1 MWAIGLVGVA
11 LVVIYFSHLII
22 KWKNPKIDGVLPPGS
37 MGWPLIGE
45 TLQFIAPGRSLDL
58 HPFVKKR
65 MQKYGPIFKTSLVGR
80 PIIVSTDN
88 EINKYIL
95 QHEGTLVELWYLDS
109 FAKFFALEGE
119 TSLNVIGKVH
129 RYIRSITLNHFGV
142 ESLKE
147 SLLPKIED
155 MLHTNLSKWATQGP
169 VDIKHVISVMVFNFT
184 ASKILGYDAEN
195 SKEKLSDNYTRMM
208 NNFISL
214 PLNIPGT
221 SFHQCMQDR
230 EKMLKMLK
238 DTLMERLNDPSKR
251 RGDFLDQAIDDM
263 ETEKFLTVDSIT
275 HLLFGIL
282 FASFESISTILT
294 LTFKFLSENT
304 RVVEELAAEHDAIVR
319 KRENPNSRLTWE
331 EYKSMTFTQMVVN
344 ETLRISNN
352 LPGLFRKALK
362 DFQVKGYTVPA
373 GWTILLV
380 TPAAQLNPETF
391 KDPVAFNP
399 WRWKDLDQV
408 TISKNFMP
416 FGGGIRQCAG
426 AEYSKLVSST
436 FLHVL
441 VTRFR
446 FTKVKGGDVSRTP
459 IISFGDGIQIKFT
472 AKN

>member
-1 MWAIGLVGVA
+1 MWAIGLVVVA
-11 LVVIYFSHLII
+11 LVVVYYSHLIS

-45 TLQFIAPGRSLDL
+45 TLQFIIPGRSLDL

-80 PIIVSTDN
+80 PIIVSTDY
-88 EINKYIL
+88 EMNKYIL

-119 TSLNVIGKVH
+119 TRVNAIGKVH
-129 RYIRSITLNHFGV
+129 RYLRSITLNHFGV

-155 MLHTNLSKWATQGP
+155 MLHTNLAKWATQGP
-169 VDIKHVISVMVFNFT
+169 VDVKQVISVMVFNFT
-184 ASKILGYDAEN
+184 ANKIFGYDAEN
-195 SKEKLSDNYTRMM
+195 SREKLSENYTRIL
-208 NNFISL
+208 NSFISL

-238 DTLMERLNDPSKR
+238 NTLMERLNDPSKR

-263 ETEKFLTVDSIT
+263 ETEVLDSGFHPPT
-275 HLLFGIL
+275 HVRDLICQLRIYVNH
-282 FASFESISTILT
+282 SNSNIQ
-294 LTFKFLSENT
+294 
-304 RVVEELAAEHDAIVR
+304 AEHDAIV
-319 KRENPNSRLTWE
+319 KNRENPNSRLTWE
-331 EYKSMTFTQMVVN
+331 EYRSMTFTQMVVN
-344 ETLRISNN
+344 ETLRISNIP
-352 LPGLFRKALK
+352 PGLFRKALK

-373 GWTILLV
+373 GWTVMIV
-380 TPAAQLNPETF
+380 TPAIQLNPETF
-391 KDPVAFNP
+391 KDPVTFNP
-399 WRWKDLDQV
+399 WRWKELDQV

-416 FGGGIRQCAG
+416 FGGGTRQCAG
-426 AEYSKLVSST
+426 AEYSKLVLST
-436 FLHVL
+436 FLHIL
-441 VTRFR
+441 VTKYR